1 MTTYTLTQ
9 FKDVLTKFH
18 FINIELLLYLQK
30 NTIKMK
36 NLLFILSLCFLI
48 ISCKT
53 ENKSPL
59 PANIYEISGSAKGVY
74 NGMRAYIKI
83 VDEKRRTINIDTAIV
98 MNEIYTFKGKVDVP
112 AMRILTVDGIKQ
124 NLPFVFESGRTTIDI
139 NKDNIFN
146 SKIEGSINNEDYKVY
161 LASYKKKSEALVLIR
176 SELQKARKGNDMVL
190 LAELTAKNNIKK
202 AELLNYAYEFI
213 KDNPNSD
220 FSLLLLESS
229 LVGTQQNIEKLK
241 ESLILL
247 KDVVNKNAPYKLKG
261 QKIEAFISLK
271 EAQANLDVGKIAPN
285 FTSTTPNGET
295 LSLNDI
301 KGKVTIIDFWAAWCG
316 PCRRENPNVVKVYN
330 KYHKKGLEII
340 SVSLDRAGQK
350 ERWLKAI
357 KDDKLNWHHVS
368 DLKYF
373 NDPVAQL
380 YNITSIPATFILD
393 EDGIIVAKRL
403 RGNAL
408 ERKISEMLD

>member
-36 NLLFILSLCFLI
+36 NLLLILSLCFLI

-301 KGKVTIIDFWAAWCG
+301 KGKATIIDFWAAWCG

-357 KDDKLNWHHVS
+357 EDDNMNWHHVS

-380 YNITSIPATFILD
+380 YHITSIPATFILD